1 MEDKIFTSSS
11 ISLSLTSASSVK
23 NDNPSAA
30 QRRRSS
36 SFPGFIKNR
45 RQASA
50 SLVELPSANGR
61 KLASCPPLAPSLQ
74 SPTNARTL
82 TKYRINN
89 QRRRRHEQSCSGFF
103 LKGTFF
109 KSMLY
114 GRGRVFRIKN
124 RTSEWKLSYN
134 SFCLKPSTTNWY

>member
-1 MEDKIFTSSS
+1 MKFYFETIFIPSQEHFRVLKWEIQKKIEDKNFTSSS

-74 SPTNARTL
+74 SPTNARTFI
-82 TKYRINN
+82 KYQINN
-89 QRRRRHEQSCSGFF
+89 GRRRRQEQSCSGFF
-103 LKGTFF
+103 
-109 KSMLY
+109 
-114 GRGRVFRIKN
+114 IKRN
-124 RTSEWKLSYN
+124 LLENQCFTEGV
-134 SFCLKPSTTNWY
+134 

>member
-124 RTSEWKLSYN
+124 RTSE
-134 SFCLKPSTTNWY
+134 

>member
-1 MEDKIFTSSS
+1 MEDKILTSSS

-82 TKYRINN
+82 TKYRMNN
-89 QRRRRHEQSCSGFF
+89 QRRRRQEQSCSGF
-103 LKGTFF
+103 FF

-114 GRGRVFRIKN
+114 GRGINFESLELKIG
-124 RTSEWKLSYN
+124 LAYN
-134 SFCLKPSTTNWY
+134 SFCLKPSTTN